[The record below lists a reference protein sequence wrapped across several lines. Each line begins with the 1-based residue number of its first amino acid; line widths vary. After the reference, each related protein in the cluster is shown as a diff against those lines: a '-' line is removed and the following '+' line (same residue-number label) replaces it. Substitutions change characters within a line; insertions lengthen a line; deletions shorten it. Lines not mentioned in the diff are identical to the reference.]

1 VLARL
6 LELEVAGWDAL
17 VAGNGAHHYDATMT
31 PDAVMVVPGAV
42 LERADAIDALA
53 RSTPWS
59 SYEIEDAAVVP
70 LWGDGITL
78 VYRVTARRDDEPE
91 YSALMS
97 STYVRDAAE
106 QPWRLAFH
114 QQTPLPS

>member
-1 VLARL
+1 MLARL

-17 VAGNGAHHYDATMT
+17 VAGHGAQYYDETMT
-31 PDAVMVVPGAV
+31 PEAVMVVPGAV

-53 RSTPWS
+53 RATPWS
-59 SYEIEDAAVVP
+59 DYEIEDAEVVP

-78 VYRVTARRDDEPE
+78 VYRVTAHRPNEPE
-91 YSALMS
+91 YRALMS
-97 STYVRDAAE
+97 STYVRDATDE
-106 QPWRLAFH
+106 PWTLAFH